1 MFWTDAVQAS
11 ERLTGSIVNFDGHP
25 TLIDRIE
32 SRKSGPAA
40 LSRKLGGAEDPEY
53 ISLDNEKWNNF
64 RDLPKLGWFNYLG
77 GSGKIHPFYVERRA
91 VHTRIHGITSNNT
104 RVFSCKAEGV
114 TANSRD
120 YNVVDLFRNTGYLET
135 CKSDEEFPKVSEI
148 LMALDPE
155 PSAVAFAPKFCVV
168 VTDEGMKWLYRKTKR
183 IGFFTGTDSLNL
195 FPKMGYYKEELQRC
209 PTFDIQN
216 VREF

>member
-1 MFWTDAVQAS
+1 MEDA
-11 ERLTGSIVNFDGHP
+11 
-25 TLIDRIE
+25 
-32 SRKSGPAA
+32 
-40 LSRKLGGAEDPEY
+40 EY

-64 RDLPKLGWFNYLG
+64 RDLPKLGWFNFLSVG
-77 GSGKIHPFYVERRA
+77 GKIHPFYVERRA
-91 VHTRIHGITSNNT
+91 VNTRTHGLSSNNT
-104 RVFSCKAEGV
+104 RVFSCKSEGV
-114 TANSRD
+114 VANSRD
-120 YNVVDLFRNTGYLET
+120 YSVVDLFRNSGYLET
-135 CKSDEEFPKVSEI
+135 SKSDEEFPKASEI
-148 LMALDPE
+148 LMALDPS
-155 PSAVAFAPKFCVV
+155 PSAVAFSPKFCVV